1 MGSAVVVSL
10 HTASEPVGAWLAVYT
25 GGRGMFPRAFGWDF
39 ESTEVVAPSWH
50 LRGISL
56 GCSWSAGGLLAIEMK
71 MGKCF
76 PLAFLHF
83 QPLYNAFCALT
94 FERTLLLLSLVP
106 RPHNRRK

>member
-10 HTASEPVGAWLAVYT
+10 HTASEPVGAWLAVST

-56 GCSWSAGGLLAIEMK
+56 GC
-71 MGKCF
+71 
-76 PLAFLHF
+76 
-83 QPLYNAFCALT
+83 
-94 FERTLLLLSLVP
+94 
-106 RPHNRRK
+106 